1 MIRPR
6 SIVLPVISMI
16 LALACTT
23 TAYAAPQGAR
33 GMSKGPT
40 ANLVAAS
47 RGCAVV
53 HIALHGIK
61 APTITCLRRNR
72 PAYPAGHAGNAITP
86 NTPGGSPCNVAGVT
100 LQIVTYEEDDF
111 CWTGTGELNLNP
123 TIPQV
128 AVITAVDEAW
138 VRLYMNGAGTYFN
151 AASGGVN
158 EFFFS
163 PEPDPQNITVSQ
175 IGIGSYHA

>member
-6 SIVLPVISMI
+6 SIVLPAISMI
-16 LALACTT
+16 LVLACAT

-40 ANLVAAS
+40 VNLVAAS
-47 RGCAVV
+47 KGCAVV
-53 HIALHGIK
+53 HIALHGVK
-61 APTITCLRRNR
+61 APTITCLRRTRATNL
-72 PAYPAGHAGNAITP
+72 AGRTGNAITP
-86 NTPGGSPCNVAGVT
+86 STPGGAPCNVAGVT
-100 LQIVTYEEDDF
+100 LQIVTYEEDEF
-111 CWTGTGELNLNP
+111 CWTGTGYLGLSP

-128 AVITAVDEAW
+128 AVISAVDQAW
-138 VRLYMNGAGTYFN
+138 VRLYMNGAGTFFN